1 MAPVPESCKKK
12 RVRMQESKEEEGGGG
27 GGGREDEEGQT
38 VKAGETA
45 RRRQPDC
52 KKEVRW

>member
-1 MAPVPESCKKK
+1 VPESCKKK

-27 GGGREDEEGQT
+27 GGREEDEEGQT

>member
-1 MAPVPESCKKK
+1 
-12 RVRMQESKEEEGGGG
+12 MQESKEEEGGGGGGG